1 VSVGVTRWW
10 RSHSVRVRLTLW
22 YVAVM
27 VVVLAVYAVGVYTF
41 VSRSVSQALDQRLRA
56 DFYWAA
62 STVDEGP
69 NGLDMP
75 APQVDLLLEE
85 EAPWVQVWSEDGRQL
100 LFINGE
106 AMRRPLPDTQKLA
119 ARGEDSIVS
128 FSTAGAPMRVM
139 SGRSYV
145 CPCVEDPQT
154 GLLVGGKRR
163 ITVQVAR
170 SEEAMQQQLRDLLL
184 ILVLGLPLAVGVA
197 GLGGYV
203 LARRA
208 LAPIEQM
215 TVRAQTITAER
226 LSDRLPVS
234 NPENEMGRL
243 ATVFN
248 ETLGRLEASFDQM
261 RQFTTDVSHELRTPL
276 TAIRSVGEVGLRGH
290 RDESAY
296 RGIIGSMLEEVDRL
310 ASLVDRLLTL
320 SRAETGQAKLS
331 RDAVDLSALADD
343 VVSHLAV
350 LAEEKRQTL
359 SIDRQASPVVS
370 ADRLVL
376 RQALINLVDNAIKFT
391 PTSGHVRI
399 RIDQTPHD
407 AVVEVIDS
415 GPGISS
421 EARERIFDRF
431 YRANDANGSGTGLGL
446 SLAKGAVEALGGHLT
461 LTATGATGTAFRIS
475 LPR

>member
-1 VSVGVTRWW
+1 
-10 RSHSVRVRLTLW
+10 
-22 YVAVM
+22 M
-27 VVVLAVYAVGVYTF
+27 IVVLGVYAFGVYTF
-41 VSRSVSQALDQRLRA
+41 VSRSVSQALDERLRA

-62 STVDEGP
+62 ATVDDGP
-69 NGLDMP
+69 DGLVMP

-85 EAPWVQVWSEDGRQL
+85 EAPWVQVWSDDGKQL
-100 LFINGE
+100 LFINPE
-106 AMRRPLPDTQKLA
+106 AMRRPLPGTQQLA
-119 ARGEDSIVS
+119 V
-128 FSTAGAPMRVM
+128 AGADGVLSFPTADAPLRVM

-145 CPCVEDPQT
+145 CPCVEDPKT
-154 GLLVGGKRR
+154 GLRSIGKRQV
-163 ITVQVAR
+163 IVQVAR

-184 ILVLGLPLAVGVA
+184 ILVLGMPVAVGAA
-197 GLGGYV
+197 GLGGYL

-215 TVRAQTITAER
+215 TARARTITAER
-226 LSDRLPVS
+226 LGDRLPVA

-248 ETLGRLEASFDQM
+248 ETLGRLEGSFDQM
-261 RQFTTDVSHELRTPL
+261 RRFTTDVSHELRTPL

-290 RDESAY
+290 RDETAY

-320 SRAETGQAKLS
+320 SRAETHQARLS
-331 RDAVDLSALADD
+331 RDTVDLSALADD
-343 VVSHLAV
+343 VVSHLSV

-359 SIDRQASPVVS
+359 SIDRRASPVVS

-391 PTSGHVRI
+391 PASGHVRI
-399 RIDQTPHD
+399 RIDQTAED

-415 GPGISS
+415 GPGISHD
-421 EARERIFDRF
+421 ARDRIFDRF

-446 SLAKGAVEALGGHLT
+446 SLAKGAVEALGGQLT
-461 LTATGATGTAFRIS
+461 LAATGTTGTAFRIS
-475 LPR
+475 IPR

>member
-1 VSVGVTRWW
+1 MTRWW

-27 VVVLAVYAVGVYTF
+27 AIVLAFYAVGVYTF
-41 VSRSVSQALDQRLRA
+41 VSRSVSQALDERLRA

-62 STVDEGP
+62 ATVDEGP
-69 NGLDMP
+69 DGLVMP

-85 EAPWVQVWSEDGRQL
+85 EAPWVQVWSDDGKQL
-100 LFINGE
+100 LFINSE
-106 AMRRPLPDTQKLA
+106 AMRRPIPDSQRLA
-119 ARGEDSIVS
+119 TRAEDAIVS
-128 FSTAGAPMRVM
+128 FPTPGAPIRVM

-145 CPCVEDPQT
+145 CPCVEDPLT

-163 ITVQVAR
+163 VTLQVAR
-170 SEEAMQQQLRDLLL
+170 SEEAMRVQLRDMLL
-184 ILVLGLPLAVGVA
+184 ILVLGLPLAVVVA
-197 GLGGYV
+197 GLGGYA

-208 LAPIEQM
+208 LAPIEAM
-215 TVRAQTITAER
+215 TVRARSITAER
-226 LSDRLPVS
+226 LGDRLPVA

-261 RQFTTDVSHELRTPL
+261 RRFTTDVSHELRTPL

-310 ASLVDRLLTL
+310 AGLVDRLLTL
-320 SRAETGQAKLS
+320 SRAETRQARLS

-359 SIDRQASPVVS
+359 SVERQASPVVS

-376 RQALINLVDNAIKFT
+376 RQALISLVDNAIKFT
-391 PTSGHVRI
+391 PASGHVRI
-399 RIDQTPHD
+399 RITETPQD

-415 GPGISS
+415 GPGIST

-431 YRANDANGSGTGLGL
+431 YRATDANGSGTGLGL

-461 LTATGATGTAFRIS
+461 LSATSTKGTAFRIS
-475 LPR
+475 IPR

>member
-1 VSVGVTRWW
+1 MTRWW

-22 YVAVM
+22 YVVVM
-27 VVVLAVYAVGVYTF
+27 IVVLGVYAVAVYTF
-41 VSRSVSQALDQRLRA
+41 LNRSVSQALDERLRA

-62 STVDEGP
+62 ATVDEGP
-69 NGLDMP
+69 DGLVMP

-85 EAPWVQVWSEDGRQL
+85 EAPWVQVWSDDGRQL
-100 LFINGE
+100 LFINSE
-106 AMRRPLPDTQKLA
+106 AMRRPLSGTQQLA
-119 ARGEDSIVS
+119 LAGADGVVS
-128 FSTAGAPMRVM
+128 FPTTGAPLRVM

-145 CPCVEDPQT
+145 CPCVEDPRT
-154 GLLVGGKRR
+154 PGALIGKRR
-163 ITVQVAR
+163 VIVQVAR
-170 SEEAMQQQLRDLLL
+170 SEEAMQQQMRDLLL
-184 ILVLGLPLAVGVA
+184 ILELGLPLAVGVA
-197 GLGGYV
+197 GLGGYA

-208 LAPIEQM
+208 LAPIEAM
-215 TVRAQTITAER
+215 TVRARSITAER
-226 LSDRLPVS
+226 LGDRLPVA

-248 ETLGRLEASFDQM
+248 ETLARLEASFDQM
-261 RQFTTDVSHELRTPL
+261 RRFTTDVSHELRTPL

-290 RDESAY
+290 RDETAY
-296 RGIIGSMLEEVDRL
+296 RTIIGSMLEEVDRL

-320 SRAETGQAKLS
+320 SRAETRQARLS

-376 RQALINLVDNAIKFT
+376 RQALISLVDNAIKFT
-391 PTSGHVRI
+391 PASGQVRI
-399 RIDQTPHD
+399 RITETPQD

-415 GPGISS
+415 GPGISND
-421 EARERIFDRF
+421 ARERIFDRF
-431 YRANDANGSGTGLGL
+431 YRANDANGHGTGLGL

-461 LTATGATGTAFRIS
+461 LSATSTKGTAFRIS
-475 LPR
+475 IPR

>member
-1 VSVGVTRWW
+1 VNRWW
-10 RSHSVRVRLTLW
+10 RSHSVRVRLTVW

-27 VVVLAVYAVGVYTF
+27 VVVLAVYAVGVYAF
-41 VSRSVSQALDQRLRA
+41 VNRSVSQALDQRLRA

-62 STVDEGP
+62 ATVDEGP
-69 NGLDMP
+69 DGLGMA

-85 EAPWVQVWSEDGRQL
+85 EAPWVQVWSDDGREL
-100 LFINGE
+100 LYSNAE
-106 AMRRPLPDTQKLA
+106 AMRRPLTGTQSLA
-119 ARGEDSIVS
+119 AQADDAIVS
-128 FSTAGAPMRVM
+128 IPTADAPVRIL

-154 GLLVGGKRR
+154 GTLVGKRR
-163 ITVQVAR
+163 VTVQVAR
-170 SEEAMQQQLRDLLL
+170 SEEAMHQQLRDLVL

-215 TVRAQTITAER
+215 TARARTITAER
-226 LSDRLPVS
+226 LGDRLPVA

-248 ETLGRLEASFDQM
+248 ETLGRLEGSFDQM
-261 RQFTTDVSHELRTPL
+261 RRFTTDVSHELRTPL

-290 RDESAY
+290 RDEAAY

-320 SRAETGQAKLS
+320 SRAETRQATLS

-343 VVSHLAV
+343 VVSHLSV

-359 SIDRQASPVVS
+359 SIDKQASPVIA

-391 PTSGHVRI
+391 PAAGRVRI
-399 RIDQTPHD
+399 RIAETPQD
-407 AVVEVIDS
+407 AVMEVIDS
-415 GPGISS
+415 GPGISN

-431 YRANDANGSGTGLGL
+431 YRESDTNGSGTGLGL

-461 LTATGATGTAFRIS
+461 LSETSKAGSSFRIS
-475 LPR
+475 LPRG

>member
-1 VSVGVTRWW
+1 MSVGARWW

-22 YVAVM
+22 YVVAM

-41 VSRSVSQALDQRLRA
+41 VSRSVSQALDGRLRA

-62 STVDEGP
+62 ATVDEGP
-69 NGLDMP
+69 DGLIMA

-85 EAPWVQVWSEDGRQL
+85 EAPWVQVWSDDGREL
-100 LFINGE
+100 LFSNPE

-119 ARGEDSIVS
+119 AMAEDSIVS
-128 FSTAGAPMRVM
+128 FPTAGAPIRVM

-145 CPCVEDPQT
+145 CPCVEDPRT
-154 GLLVGGKRR
+154 GLRSIGKRR
-163 ITVQVAR
+163 VVVQVAR
-170 SEEAMQQQLRDLLL
+170 SEEAMQQQMSDLLL
-184 ILVLGLPLAVGVA
+184 ILELGLPLAVGIA

-215 TVRAQTITAER
+215 TARAQTITAER

-296 RGIIGSMLEEVDRL
+296 RSIIGSMLEEVDRL

-359 SIDRQASPVVS
+359 SVDRRASPVVS

-391 PTSGHVRI
+391 PASGHVRI
-399 RIDQTPHD
+399 RIDQTPQD

-421 EARERIFDRF
+421 DARDRIFDRF
-431 YRANDANGSGTGLGL
+431 YRAHDANGSGTGLGL

-475 LPR
+475 IPR